1 MVKVALVLP
10 AGLIGRRHRL
20 TWFSSL
26 VVHAS
31 AIGWLWVTANRTT
44 PALGAGP
51 DQSRGSSPM
60 VERGEAVPGEYGVMV
75 DETSIDSIDA
85 LLRHPSGNP
94 VAHLDRGDPGRG
106 GDPRTEAQALNLAE
120 ADEQARLSPDL
131 LTRFDRDQLQ
141 RLRVARSR
149 FSWDD
154 RRSTTHPAELTLVAT
169 GPGFVRERRPW
180 SSLTPSRGLSDP
192 QPPRE
197 RGAVAEGSPTQLSED
212 AETRAFRGSIRLGG
226 VESAAGEGLPSAV
239 AGPRH
244 RSSAPVGTAR
254 PAVMTGPVA
263 VVAIDRARPLDNQEV
278 EQEVATTVQSLVQAS
293 TAGGL
298 PGEGGGGS
306 IGGGAPG
313 AGGTSGDTF
322 RAHALGTGGEH
333 RDDWTDDP
341 ALVPYFR
348 QLHHRIDPLWAD
360 AFPRS
365 ALLDLKQGTVI
376 LDFTVFPDGHVVV
389 AWPPWRPSG
398 VDEFDRNCADA
409 VRRAAPFPPFP
420 PELGDSPLHIR
431 APFAARSPLV
441 K

>member
-1 MVKVALVLP
+1 MVKFALVFP

-31 AIGWLWVTANRTT
+31 VMGWLWVTASRRA
-44 PALGAGP
+44 PALDARP
-51 DQSRGSSPM
+51 DPGRGSSPSF
-60 VERGEAVPGEYGVMV
+60 ERAEATPGEYGVMV
-75 DETSIDSIDA
+75 DETSIDS
-85 LLRHPSGNP
+85 LGVPPQRPQGNP

-106 GDPRTEAQALNLAE
+106 GDPRIHAQALNLAD
-120 ADEQARLSPDL
+120 ADDQARLSPDL

-141 RLRVARSR
+141 RLRVARTR

-180 SSLTPSRGLSDP
+180 SPLTPSRGMTDSE
-192 QPPRE
+192 PPRE
-197 RGAVAEGSPTQLSED
+197 RGAVAQGSLIHPSEE
-212 AETRAFRGSIRLGG
+212 AVMRAFRGGIRVGG
-226 VESAAGEGLPSAV
+226 VESTAGEGLAAV
-239 AGPRH
+239 DPGLRH
-244 RSSAPVGTAR
+244 RSAAPVGTAR

-278 EQEVATTVQSLVQAS
+278 EQEVATTVQSLIQAS

-298 PGEGGGGS
+298 PGEGSGGTS
-306 IGGGAPG
+306 GGGAPG
-313 AGGTSGDTF
+313 VGGTSGETS
-322 RAHALGTGGEH
+322 RAHPLGTGGERH
-333 RDDWTDDP
+333 DEWTDD
-341 ALVPYFR
+341 ASLVPYFR
-348 QLHHRIDPLWAD
+348 QLHRRIDPLWTD
-360 AFPRS
+360 AFPKS

-420 PELGDSPLHIR
+420 SELGDTPLHIR